1 MKYSSSLWYH
11 HSQSSRKGSPKPKT
25 FIPSFDIFFGIIYSA
40 YRNHPLPVYIIRPG
54 TPYTSIL
61 LSLPLEGLEPTSG
74 CVQKNRGW
82 RKRKKGAKKA
92 VGEEETPGWING
104 RNIKRRGEGG
114 EENRKKRSITRK
126 AAVVARYRSL
136 APFASHLTLRI
147 RDMMLEY

>member
-1 MKYSSSLWYH
+1 MWNVLPVYDITILNLLERVVPNQKPLFL
-11 HSQSSRKGSPKPKT
+11 HSTYFLESY
-25 FIPSFDIFFGIIYSA
+25 ILYIGII
-40 YRNHPLPVYIIRPG
+40 PVYIIRPG

-92 VGEEETPGWING
+92 AGEEETPGWING

-126 AAVVARYRSL
+126 AAVAARYRSL